1 MQRFDYS
8 NLKDTGLRLIYRFG
22 VPCEIVSKPTSGG
35 FDPITGAPLDD
46 MPATSQTAQCVLL
59 DYSTEM
65 RNRQDSLI
73 ESGDKKILI
82 AAKGV
87 TEPKLSDK
95 ITVGGKSYTVAEVTN
110 LNPATI
116 PLVYEVRGR
125 E

>member
-1 MQRFDYS
+1 MSDFYARMQ
-8 NLKDTGLRLIYRFG
+8 DTALRLIIDKG
-22 VPCEIVSKPTSGG
+22 VPCNITTKGAQGG

-46 MPATSQTAQCVLL
+46 LPPVTQTAQCVLL
-59 DYSTEM
+59 DYSAEM
-65 RNRQDSLI
+65 KNRQDSLI

-95 ITVGGKSYTVAEVTN
+95 ITVGNKSYTVAEVTN

>member
-1 MQRFDYS
+1 MSDFYARMQ
-8 NLKDTGLRLIYRFG
+8 DTALRLIIDKG
-22 VPCEIVSKPTSGG
+22 VSCIITSKGVQGG

-65 RNRQDSLI
+65 KNRQDSLI
-73 ESGDKKILI
+73 ESGDKRILI

-87 TEPKLSDK
+87 AEPKLSDN
-95 ITVGGKSYTVAEVTN
+95 ITVGDKVYTVAEVTN

>member
-1 MQRFDYS
+1 MSDFYARMQ
-8 NLKDTGLRLIYRFG
+8 DTALRLIGQYG
-22 VPCEIVSKPTSGG
+22 VTCQITSKGVQGG

-46 MPATSQTAQCVLL
+46 LPPVTQTAQCVLL
-59 DYSTEM
+59 DYSAEM
-65 RNRQDSLI
+65 KAMADSLI

-95 ITVGGKSYTVAEVTN
+95 ITVGDKAYTVAEVTN
-110 LNPATI
+110 LNPNTT

>member
-1 MQRFDYS
+1 MSDFYARMQ
-8 NLKDTGLRLIYRFG
+8 DTALRLIIDKG
-22 VPCEIVSKPTSGG
+22 VTCNITTKGVQGG

-46 MPATSQTAQCVLL
+46 LPPVTQTAQCVLL

-82 AAKGV
+82 AAKGM
-87 TEPKLSDK
+87 TEPKLSDN
-95 ITVGGKSYTVAEVTN
+95 ITVGDKVYTVAEVTN
-110 LNPATI
+110 LNPNTT

>member
-1 MQRFDYS
+1 MSDFYARMQG
-8 NLKDTGLRLIYRFG
+8 TALRLIIDKG
-22 VPCEIVSKPTSGG
+22 VSCTITGKPTSGG

-46 MPATSQTAQCVLL
+46 LPPVTQTAQCVLL
-59 DYSTEM
+59 DYSAEM
-65 RNRQDSLI
+65 KNRQDSLI

-95 ITVGGKSYTVAEVTN
+95 ITVGSKSYTVAEVTN
-110 LNPATI
+110 LNPNTT
-116 PLVYEVRGR
+116 PLIYEVRGR

>member
-1 MQRFDYS
+1 MQ
-8 NLKDTGLRLIYRFG
+8 DTALRLIIDKG
-22 VPCEIVSKPTSGG
+22 VTCQITTKGVQGG

-59 DYSTEM
+59 DYSAEM
-65 RNRQDSLI
+65 KNRQDSLI

-87 TEPKLSDK
+87 SEPKLSDK
-95 ITVGGKSYTVAEVTN
+95 ITVGSKSYTVAEVTN

>member
-1 MQRFDYS
+1 MSDFYNRMQ
-8 NLKDTGLRLIYRFG
+8 DTALSLIKSKGISCSITTKG
-22 VPCEIVSKPTSGG
+22 VQGG

-46 MPATSQTAQCVLL
+46 LPPVTQTAQCVLL

-65 RNRQDSLI
+65 KAMAGSLI

-95 ITVGGKSYTVAEVTN
+95 ITVGSKAYTVAEVTN

>member
-1 MQRFDYS
+1 MSDFYARMQ
-8 NLKDTGLRLIYRFG
+8 DTALRLIIDKG
-22 VPCEIVSKPTSGG
+22 VSCQITSKGVQGG

-46 MPATSQTAQCVLL
+46 LPPVTQTAQCVLL
-59 DYSTEM
+59 DYSAEM
-65 RNRQDSLI
+65 KNRQDSLI

-95 ITVGGKSYTVAEVTN
+95 ITVGSKSYTVAEVTN
-110 LNPATI
+110 LNPNTT
-116 PLVYEVRGR
+116 PLIYEVRGR